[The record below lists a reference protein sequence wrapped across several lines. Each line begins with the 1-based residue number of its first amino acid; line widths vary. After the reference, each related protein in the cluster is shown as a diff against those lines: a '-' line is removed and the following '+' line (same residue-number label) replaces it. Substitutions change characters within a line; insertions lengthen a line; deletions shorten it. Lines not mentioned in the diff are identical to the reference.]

1 MIEDP
6 NIKFLKEKL
15 KSSGLVISRLPK
27 ETKEAFIKL
36 AEERFCDDY
45 GMCLMYLFEQ
55 ATEYQTAKEVLFNN
69 FAAISAAIVN
79 ITARLEQIEQKPNN
93 KQPEQQKR
101 RTLSGEEL
109 NLGRREDG
117 KQE

>member
-1 MIEDP
+1 MTEDP
-6 NIKFLKEKL
+6 NLKFLKEKL
-15 KSSGLVISRLPK
+15 KSSGIVISRLPK
-27 ETKEAFIKL
+27 DTKDAFMKL

-45 GMCLMYLFEQ
+45 GMTLVWLLDQ

-79 ITARLEQIEQKPNN
+79 ITARLEQIEEIN
-93 KQPEQQKR
+93 KTSVQSKR

-109 NLGRREDG
+109 KLSRREDG
-117 KQE
+117 NKE